1 MISGESI
8 HLHAMNPIRRIALAS
23 LAVAA
28 LGLPPAHAQEPT
40 DGFLC
45 CNMRTDGRWISDSN
59 YQESGK
65 RIIPFGTPV
74 KYKGLGRNRV
84 HIEIDGKSQAIGN
97 DYSRDIPMEAF
108 ARRYIVSEDPRA
120 KVSKASPKI
129 RAAIESARITKGMT
143 KDQVL
148 TALGYPISSENPNLD
163 VPRWRYWLWSFSP
176 YVVHFDNAGRVARV
190 ETDAAT
196 LDKVFVE

>member
-1 MISGESI
+1 
-8 HLHAMNPIRRIALAS
+8 MNPARQIARIFLAIFCS
-23 LAVAA
+23 F
-28 LGLPPAHAQEPT
+28 LPSAHAQAPT

-45 CNMRTDGRWISDSN
+45 CNMRTNGTWISDSN

-74 KYKGLGRNRV
+74 KYKGLGRYRV
-84 HIEIDGKSQAIGN
+84 HVEIEGKSQAIGN
-97 DYSRDIPMEAF
+97 DYSRDIPLEAF
-108 ARRYIVSEDPRA
+108 ARRYIVSEDP
-120 KVSKASPKI
+120 KVKVA
-129 RAAIESARITKGMT
+129 RAAPMVRNAIETARVTKGMT
-143 KDQVL
+143 KEQVL

-176 YVVHFDNAGRVARV
+176 FVVHFDNAGRVARV
-190 ETDAAT
+190 EANSQT

>member
-1 MISGESI
+1 
-8 HLHAMNPIRRIALAS
+8 MNPTRQFALIAFAVLS
-23 LAVAA
+23 LS
-28 LGLPPAHAQEPT
+28 LPSAHAQAPT

-45 CNMRTDGRWISDSN
+45 CNLRTDGAWISDSN

-65 RIIPFGTPV
+65 RIIPFGTPAKV
-74 KYKGLGRNRV
+74 KGLGRYRV
-84 HIEIDGKSQAIGN
+84 HIEIEGKSQAIGN

-108 ARRYIVSEDPRA
+108 ARRYIVSEDPKA
-120 KVSKASPKI
+120 KVSRAAPKV
-129 RAAIESARITKGMT
+129 RRAIESARVTRGMT
-143 KDQVL
+143 KEQVL

-176 YVVHFDNAGRVARV
+176 FVVHFDDAGRVSRV
-190 ETDAAT
+190 ETDAQT